1 MKREV
6 IEHYDLLIDENND
19 PVLDAPIL
27 KEYMDKYDGDT
38 FIDALC
44 LNKKSKVL
52 EIGVGTG
59 RLALKVVNQCK
70 EFTGIDLSSKTIE
83 RGKTYLKNDNVSL
96 ICDDFL
102 EHKFEKNFNIIY
114 SSLTFM
120 HFEDKLKVLNKIYKL
135 LHLNGRTIISINKE
149 QNNVLDYGTRKI
161 KVYPINKEDFINLI
175 NESNL
180 IIEDIKEVEFSYIFV
195 LKK

>member
-1 MKREV
+1 
-6 IEHYDLLIDENND
+6 
-19 PVLDAPIL
+19 
-27 KEYMDKYDGDT
+27 
-38 FIDALC
+38 
-44 LNKKSKVL
+44 
-52 EIGVGTG
+52 
-59 RLALKVVNQCK
+59 
-70 EFTGIDLSSKTIE
+70 
-83 RGKTYLKNDNVSL
+83 
-96 ICDDFL
+96 
-102 EHKFEKNFNIIY
+102 
-114 SSLTFM
+114 M